1 MPDLKL
7 SCLYSDTETALER
20 YAELSY
26 KIQFLDPENS
36 DVIIVLG
43 GDGFML
49 HSVHEHQHLKKPF
62 YGMNCGSVG
71 FLLNEFTDKNVMDRI
86 STAKPETLFPLRM
99 KAELKSSEIVEALAF
114 NEVSILRRSRQTA
127 NIRLLV
133 NGIERIPRLVSDGIL
148 VATPAGSTAYNFSA
162 RGPII
167 PMGSNVL
174 ALTPVS
180 PFRPRRWNGALLPH
194 DAVIRFE
201 NLDPE
206 KRPIYISADFK
217 EWSDALS
224 IEVSEDR
231 SKSAELLFNPDHA
244 LDDRIFSEQFTY
256 GD

>member
-1 MPDLKL
+1 MPEIQLA
-7 SCLYSDTETALER
+7 CIYSDTETALER
-20 YAELSY
+20 YAELSAY
-26 KIQFLDPENS
+26 IDFVNPEKA

-49 HSVHEHQHLKKPF
+49 LSVHEYRYLEKPF

-71 FLLNEFTDKNVMDRI
+71 FLLNEFTNKQVESKI
-86 STAKPETLFPLRM
+86 LKAKEQVLFPLRM
-99 KAELKSSEIVEALAF
+99 KAQLTNGDTVEAIAF

-127 NIRLLV
+127 NIRLIV
-133 NGIERIPRLVSDGIL
+133 NGIERISLLVSDGVL
-148 VATPAGSTAYNFSA
+148 VSTPAGSTAYNFSA

-194 DAVIRFE
+194 DATIRFE
-201 NLDPE
+201 NLDPD

-217 EWSDALS
+217 EWTDIISVE
-224 IEVSEDR
+224 ITEDR
-231 SKSAELLFNPDHA
+231 TKPATLLFDPDHA
-244 LDDRIFSEQFTY
+244 LDDRIFSEQFTS

>member
-1 MPDLKL
+1 MLL
-7 SCLYSDTETALER
+7 SLHD
-20 YAELSY
+20 
-26 KIQFLDPENS
+26 FHH
-36 DVIIVLG
+36 LG
-43 GDGFML
+43 
-49 HSVHEHQHLKKPF
+49 KPF

-71 FLLNEFTDKNVMDRI
+71 FLLNEFSDKDVE
-86 STAKPETLFPLRM
+86 AKILKAKKHVLFPLHM
-99 KAELKSSEIVEALAF
+99 KAKLKNGDTVETLAF

-127 NIRLLV
+127 SIRLIV
-133 NGIERIPRLVSDGIL
+133 NGIERISRLVGDGIL

-194 DAVIRFE
+194 TADIRFE
-201 NLDPE
+201 NLNPV
-206 KRPIYISADFK
+206 KRPLYISADFK
-217 EWSDALS
+217 EWSDILT
-224 IEVSEDR
+224 VDVKEDR
-231 SKSAELLFNPDHA
+231 DQPATLLFDPDHA

>member
-1 MPDLKL
+1 MPELKL
-7 SCLYSDTETALER
+7 SCIYSDTETALER
-20 YAELSY
+20 YADLSY
-26 KIQFLDPENS
+26 KIDFVDPEKS
-36 DVIIVLG
+36 DAIIVLG

-49 HSVHEHQHLKKPF
+49 LTVHEYRHLEKPF

-71 FLLNEFTDKNVMDRI
+71 FLLNEFSDKKLESKI
-86 STAKPETLFPLRM
+86 EKAKHQILFPLKM
-99 KAELKSSEIVEALAF
+99 KAELKNGESVETIAF

-133 NGIERIPRLVSDGIL
+133 NGVERISRLVSDGVL

-194 DAVIRFE
+194 NATIRFE

-217 EWSDALS
+217 EWSGVLS
-224 IEVSEDR
+224 VEVVEDR
-231 SKSAELLFNPDHA
+231 SKPTTLLFNPDHA
-244 LDDRIFSEQFTY
+244 LDDRIFSEQFTS

>member
-1 MPDLKL
+1 MSEIKL
-7 SCLYSDTETALER
+7 ACIYSDTETALER
-20 YAELSY
+20 YVELSSM
-26 KIQFLDPENS
+26 IDFVDPEKS
-36 DVIIVLG
+36 DAIIVLG

-49 HSVHEHQHLKKPF
+49 LSVHEYRYMEKPF

-71 FLLNEFTDKNVMDRI
+71 FLLNEFTNKKVE
-86 STAKPETLFPLRM
+86 AKIRNAKQQVLFPLKM
-99 KAELKSSEIVEALAF
+99 KAELKNGDTVEAMAF

-127 NIRLLV
+127 NIRLIV
-133 NGIERIPRLVSDGIL
+133 NGIERISKLVSDGVL

-167 PMGSNVL
+167 PMGSNVI

-194 DAVIRFE
+194 DAIIHFE
-201 NLDPE
+201 NLDPD

-217 EWSDALS
+217 EWTDVLS
-224 IEVSEDR
+224 VEISEDPA
-231 SKSAELLFNPDHA
+231 KSAILLFNPDHA
-244 LDDRIFSEQFTY
+244 LDDRIFSEQFTS

>member
-1 MPDLKL
+1 MPDLKVACIQSGTVPAEEKYKIL
-7 SCLYSDTETALER
+7 SGIYDFVDTEAAD
-20 YAELSY
+20 Y
-26 KIQFLDPENS
+26 
-36 DVIIVLG
+36 IIILG

-49 HSVHEHQHLKKPF
+49 HSLHTYRHLEKPF
-62 YGMNCGSVG
+62 YGMNCGTVG
-71 FLLNEFTDKNVMDRI
+71 FLLNEF
-86 STAKPETLFPLRM
+86 
-99 KAELKSSEIVEALAF
+99 SSENLIQKLKIAKMQVLYPLKMVVEMVDGTIGEALAF
-114 NEVSILRRSRQTA
+114 NEVSILRRTRQTA
-127 NIRLLV
+127 NIRLLI
-133 NGIERIPRLVSDGIL
+133 NGVERISNLVSDGIL

-194 DAVIRFE
+194 DATIRFE

-217 EWSDALS
+217 EWSHVKLV
-224 IEVSEDR
+224 EVQEDR
-231 SKSAELLFNPDHA
+231 SQPATLLFNPDHA

>member
-1 MPDLKL
+1 MSEIKL
-7 SCLYSDTETALER
+7 ACIYSDTETDLEW
-20 YAELSY
+20 YADLSSMIDFVNPD
-26 KIQFLDPENS
+26 KA

-49 HSVHEHQHLKKPF
+49 HSVHEYRYLEKPF

-71 FLLNEFTDKNVMDRI
+71 FLLNEFT
-86 STAKPETLFPLRM
+86 AKDLETKILNTKQQILFPLNM
-99 KAELKSSEIVEALAF
+99 KAKLRNGDKVEAMAF
-114 NEVSILRRSRQTA
+114 NEVSIMRRSRQTA
-127 NIRLLV
+127 NIRLIV
-133 NGIERIPRLVSDGIL
+133 NGIERISKLVSDGVL

-167 PMGSNVL
+167 PIGSNVL

-194 DAVIRFE
+194 DAIIRFE
-201 NLDPE
+201 NLDPD

-217 EWSDALS
+217 EWTDVLS
-224 IEVSEDR
+224 VEVKEDPA
-231 SKSAELLFNPDHA
+231 KSAILLFNPDHA
-244 LDDRIFSEQFTY
+244 LDDRIFSEQFTS

>member
-99 KAELKSSEIVEALAF
+99 KAELKSGEIVEALAF

>member
-71 FLLNEFTDKNVMDRI
+71 FLLNEFTDKDVMDRI

-99 KAELKSSEIVEALAF
+99 KAELKSGEIVEALAF

>member
-1 MPDLKL
+1 MPELKL
-7 SCLYSDTETALER
+7 ACIYSDTETALER
-20 YAELSY
+20 YAELSF
-26 KIQFLDPENS
+26 KIDFVNPEKA

-49 HSVHEHQHLKKPF
+49 LTLHEYHHLGKPF

-71 FLLNEFTDKNVMDRI
+71 FLLNEFSNKDVNGKI
-86 STAKPETLFPLRM
+86 LKAKEHILFPLHM
-99 KAELKSSEIVEALAF
+99 KAKLENGDTVEALAF

-127 NIRLLV
+127 SIRLIV
-133 NGIERIPRLVSDGIL
+133 NGIERISRLVGDGIL

-167 PMGSNVL
+167 PMDSNVL

-194 DAVIRFE
+194 TADIRFE
-201 NLDPE
+201 NLNPV
-206 KRPIYISADFK
+206 KRPLYISADFK
-217 EWSDALS
+217 EWSDV
-224 IEVSEDR
+224 ITVEVKEDR
-231 SKSAELLFNPDHA
+231 EQPATLLFDPDHA